1 MLNILLLSGVAIAC
15 IAVGACIVVV
25 GVAVLL
31 SLLLGKKKFIEVTP
45 NADELIQ
52 VVDVTEKDTSYG
64 AKTQVIAPST
74 HTVLIYQNGKK
85 RNVLSGDSCLLY
97 ENPIK
102 GGKQVRIKIIYVS
115 KTAKLTIPWGT
126 RLQNRI
132 SYLEPKLGRP
142 VSVGAFGVM
151 DVRIGNPETFYER
164 FYLTC
169 TKENLQDELRTQT
182 VDRVMRLISRALTDI
197 KPNFYE
203 FSNGGDGVKNSIQ
216 NVVNERLSEEF
227 REEFG
232 FELTK
237 FIVEN
242 INVSKEDE
250 EAISASWGKDSAHK
264 QEMDDI
270 ARKKERV
277 YAESDLHNAELD
289 TAIES
294 APKEDILANRE
305 RDRLRDDVEYA
316 RKLQQEDEDRALLR
330 EEKKHQWDMESKELD
345 SQDRRVESYYGA
357 VKEVGWE
364 GSPQKEPSKK
374 EDAKGAGRFCS
385 VCGSS
390 YEPNAQFCP
399 NCGAVIPHKDVQKIC
414 PNCNASVQWGTK
426 FCPKCGNKIEYTK
439 E

>member
-277 YAESDLHNAELD
+277 YA
-289 TAIES
+289 
-294 APKEDILANRE
+294 
-305 RDRLRDDVEYA
+305 
-316 RKLQQEDEDRALLR
+316 
-330 EEKKHQWDMESKELD
+330 
-345 SQDRRVESYYGA
+345 
-357 VKEVGWE
+357 
-364 GSPQKEPSKK
+364 
-374 EDAKGAGRFCS
+374 
-385 VCGSS
+385 
-390 YEPNAQFCP
+390 AQRGHSRQP
-399 NCGAVIPHKDVQKIC
+399 
-414 PNCNASVQWGTK
+414 
-426 FCPKCGNKIEYTK
+426 
-439 E
+439 